1 MENHRFWE
9 IAIFVLIS
17 LFGMGLNEI
26 LMYISVDFFAAQ
38 EIVAKVGAAIIV
50 LLYNFLARK
59 YILFKKDL

>member
-17 LFGMGLNEI
+17 LLGMGLNEI

-38 EIVAKVGAAIIV
+38 EMVAKMGAAIIV
-50 LLYNFLARK
+50 LLYNFFARK
-59 YILFKKDL
+59 YILFKKS